1 MMDSGNSGSLQS
13 SSGGDDEYDSRA
25 ATDSVSAF
33 MGGGSIPN
41 SAPAFFDPLSNYSSL
56 LNPSMV
62 WPRAS
67 TPAPRPDPNPIT
79 HDMIMNPMLS
89 GASSFLPVFQQATA
103 VGVDSSSPTLA
114 PPPPLQNQNQTAARN
129 PKKRSRASR
138 RAPTTVLTTDTTNF
152 RAMVQE
158 FTGIPAPP
166 FNNNSPFQRSRLDVF
181 GTRSTSLDAAHPPP
195 YLRRPFAQK
204 AQPPLPFLASS
215 CNSLPNSADADAM
228 AAPSTTTNNN
238 IITTTSSVSSTTT
251 AASSSTPQINYQL
264 PLTQSSNLFN
274 LPNPFLTSLLQTN
287 PKFPFS
293 NPPAIGSKPQNS
305 FEIPSND
312 QFSNLGRESH
322 LPMTLNTLQNL
333 ITSDQIPPQNCR
345 DGNDNTDSNNAARW
359 DNNPASP
366 DGDKDN
372 LRPISGG
379 FSFPRN
385 TINGKMNY
393 SASSMSGFN
402 GEKGPPENVAAA
414 RGEGMVESWIC
425 SSSE

>member
-25 ATDSVSAF
+25 AVDSVSAF
-33 MGGGSIPN
+33 MGGGPISNP
-41 SAPAFFDPLSNYSSL
+41 APAFFDPLSNYSSF
-56 LNPSMV
+56 LNPSMA

-67 TPAPRPDPNPIT
+67 TPAPRSDPNPIT
-79 HDMIMNPMLS
+79 HDIIINPMLS
-89 GASSFLPVFQQATA
+89 STSPFLPAFQQPEA
-103 VGVDSSSPTLA
+103 VGVDSRSPTLGGPL
-114 PPPPLQNQNQTAARN
+114 PPQNQNQTAARN

-166 FNNNSPFQRSRLDVF
+166 FNNSPFQRSRLDLF

-215 CNSLPNSADADAM
+215 CNSLLRSRAADAM
-228 AAPSTTTNNN
+228 AASSTTTNNN
-238 IITTTSSVSSTTT
+238 IITTTSSVSSTAT

-274 LPNPFLTSLLQTN
+274 LPNPLLTSLLQTN

-293 NPPAIGSKPQNS
+293 NPPAIGSKPHNS
-305 FEIPSND
+305 FETLSND
-312 QFSNLGRESH
+312 QFGNLGRESH
-322 LPMTLNTLQNL
+322 LPITLNSLQNL
-333 ITSDQIPPQNCR
+333 ITSDQIPPQNGR
-345 DGNDNTDSNNAARW
+345 DRNDNTDSNNAARW
-359 DNNPASP
+359 GNNPASP
-366 DGDKDN
+366 EGDKDS
-372 LRPISGG
+372 LRPVISG

-393 SASSMSGFN
+393 SASSMSSFN